1 MARGTRVDE
10 VTEFILEAIA
20 SGRFPI
26 GERLPGEEAL
36 AVLADASRLTLR
48 EAVSA
53 LAAQRVLDPVQGRGT
68 FVNDPSQWLSVDA
81 LLRVQRDGLTDTLL
95 HLVEVRGF
103 LEIGAAER
111 FARVASEAQLSELA
125 RQLDRMVA
133 ADAAGDYEQVTEAD
147 LAFHRVIIEGSG
159 NPFIAVAMAPLAG
172 ALTESRRATSNVSAM
187 REHAI
192 SEHSKVLLALR
203 AHDAAAAR
211 KAMRSHMRQTADD
224 IRRFFGS
231 AGS

>member
-10 VTEFILEAIA
+10 VTEFILDSIA

-68 FVNDPSQWLSVDA
+68 FVNEPGRWLSVEA
-81 LLRVQRDGLTDTLL
+81 LMRVQQGGLIDTLL

-111 FARVASEAQLSELA
+111 FARVATNEQVAELENELA
-125 RQLDRMVA
+125 RMTS
-133 ADAAGDYEQVTEAD
+133 ADASGDVEAAMEAD
-147 LAFHRVIIEGSG
+147 LAFHRIIIEGSG
-159 NPFIAVAMAPLAG
+159 NPFISVAMAPLAS
-172 ALTESRRATSNVSAM
+172 ALTESRRATSGVPEM
-187 REHAI
+187 REHAL
-192 SEHSKVLLALR
+192 SEHSKVLAAVR
-203 AHDAAAAR
+203 THDAAAAR
-211 KAMRSHMRQTADD
+211 KAMRSHMRQTTED
-224 IRRFFGS
+224 IRRYFGS
-231 AGS
+231 PS